1 MRRHHLFL
9 TAAAAGLAAQA
20 LAQDAQPGQ
29 PPAGLSDL
37 QDTVSTL
44 QDEAPQQ
51 QEQAEPAPT
60 PAPPAAPTPAP
71 PAPPAA
77 NAPPL
82 TQAQI
87 AEINRAAARGREL
100 IALTR
105 AGILATQDMLA
116 RVANPEATGID
127 GWIALP
133 EGNAMTVTFYDNQES
148 GPKTVYRANILG
160 NRVVSRDT
168 FLGTHRPDLPRALAR
183 LAAARDAARAEDNRT
198 CSPQGANFLVVPPG
212 ASGGPVEVYEISAQ
226 TSRERLPAGGHYRMT
241 VSDGRVTATHAF
253 AAECQDVA
261 IPAAAEGQAPP
272 PLAIAASDPL
282 PSEVHVL
289 LSQMAGRALAFT
301 AGTPPRQ
308 WIVAGDRINEVRDGA
323 PRQVNSQD

>member
-9 TAAAAGLAAQA
+9 TAAAASLAAA
-20 LAQDAQPGQ
+20 AIAQDAQPSQ

-37 QDTVSTL
+37 QDTVGTL
-44 QDEAPQQ
+44 QDETPQQ
-51 QEQAEPAPT
+51 EQQAEPAP
-60 PAPPAAPTPAP
+60 PPIASP
-71 PAPPAA
+71 PAPPAT

-116 RVANPEATGID
+116 RVSNPEATGIE
-127 GWIALP
+127 GWIAMP
-133 EGNAMTVTFYDNQES
+133 EGNAMTVTFYDNTTE
-148 GPKTVYRANILG
+148 GPKAVYRANILG

-168 FLGTHRPDLPRALAR
+168 FLGTFRPDLPRALAR
-183 LAAARDAARAEDNRT
+183 LAAARDAARAQDNRA
-198 CSPQGANFLVVPPG
+198 CSPQGSNFLVVPP
-212 ASGGPVEVYEISAQ
+212 ASGSGPVEVYEISAQ
-226 TSRERLPAGGHYRMT
+226 TARDRLPAGGHYRIT
-241 VSDGRVTATHAF
+241 VTDGRVTGTHAF
-253 AAECQDVA
+253 ASACQDVA
-261 IPAAAEGQAPP
+261 IPAAVEGQAPP
-272 PLAIAASDPL
+272 PLAIAVTDPL
-282 PSEVHVL
+282 PTEVHVL

-301 AGTPPRQ
+301 AGTPARQ

-323 PRQVNSQD
+323 PRLVNSQD